1 MEQHFT
7 DTQKSNTI
15 SGISLLLVFYMI
27 PYVFNWTGIN
37 IFSPIDVKHLLIFE
51 SYSWI
56 ILGCMFIYSY
66 AVERQPFLFAKEEV
80 YTTRWFMRTLFKQY
94 LILIAFSWVIF
105 LLVKL
110 QGVRMNSVNLIKLNS
125 LTHNHTYLIPVL
137 ALTAGVTEELLIRG
151 FLFGRLLRLFK
162 NPVIPMIISSVIF
175 TLLHIAYGTLAN
187 LLFPLALGLYFSWH
201 YYTYRNIK
209 VLILCHFLWDW
220 ISLGVHA
227 K

>member
-1 MEQHFT
+1 MEQLYS
-7 DTQKSNTI
+7 DNQKSKTI
-15 SGISLLLVFYMI
+15 AGISLLLVFYLI
-27 PYVFNWTGIN
+27 PYVFKWTGVSL
-37 IFSPIDVKHLLIFE
+37 FSSFDVKHLLIFE

-80 YTTRWFMRTLFKQY
+80 YPTRWFMGALFKQY

-110 QGVRMNSVNLIKLNS
+110 LGVRMNSVNLIKLNS
-125 LTHNHTYLIPVL
+125 LMHNHTYLIPVL

-175 TLLHIAYGTLAN
+175 TLLHISYGTLAN

-201 YYTYRNIK
+201 YYKYRNIK

-220 ISLGVHA
+220 MSLGAHA